1 MQFKITCV
9 DDNKIVTSA
18 TFESTLQNDNE
29 VKVALGTILRFFLK
43 NGMPRTDDIEDILL
57 EVDTIENSKGK

>member
-9 DDNKIVTSA
+9 DDNKIVTAA
-18 TFESTLQNDNE
+18 TFESTLQGDDE

-43 NGMPRTDDIEDILL
+43 NGMPYTNDIKDILA
-57 EVDTIENSKGK
+57 EVDTLENSKRK